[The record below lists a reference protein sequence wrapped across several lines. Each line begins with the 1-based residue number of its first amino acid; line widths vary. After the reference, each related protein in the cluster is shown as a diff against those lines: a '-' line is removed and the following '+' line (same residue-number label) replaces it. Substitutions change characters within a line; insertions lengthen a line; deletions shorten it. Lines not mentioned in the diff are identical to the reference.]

1 MKKVIAIIAL
11 AFVAM
16 SCGSQ
21 SSTESVNDSTA
32 VANDTATVAVDS
44 AAVSSDSTEAVK

>member
-1 MKKVIAIIAL
+1 MKKVIAIIAF

-16 SCGSQ
+16 SCGNQ

-44 AAVSSDSTEAVK
+44 SAVSSDSTEVAK